1 MQGIPLKTAYSG
13 DPRVHVPREVAA
25 LLSKW
30 ARETAAQVNAEDE
43 EGVNETT
50 PSDHPSE
57 TTEDED
63 S

>member
-1 MQGIPLKTAYSG
+1 MHGFPLKTAYSG
-13 DPRVHVPREVAA
+13 DARIHLPNA
-25 LLSKW
+25 LADRLSKW
-30 ARETAAQVNAEDE
+30 AQEAVAHRNANDDE
-43 EGVNETT
+43 GSDESN